1 MIINVRVTT
10 KAKLERVEETA
21 PGCLKV
27 YVRAAPEDN
36 KANKAVLKALAQYY
50 GVRESRVLIVQGER
64 SRNKKIEI
72 KEG

>member
-10 KAKLERVEETA
+10 KAKLKRIEETA

-27 YVRAAPEDN
+27 YVSAAPEDN
-36 KANKAVLKALAQYY
+36 KANKAVLRALAEHY
-50 GVRESRVLIVQGER
+50 GVRESGVLIIQGER

-72 KEG
+72 I